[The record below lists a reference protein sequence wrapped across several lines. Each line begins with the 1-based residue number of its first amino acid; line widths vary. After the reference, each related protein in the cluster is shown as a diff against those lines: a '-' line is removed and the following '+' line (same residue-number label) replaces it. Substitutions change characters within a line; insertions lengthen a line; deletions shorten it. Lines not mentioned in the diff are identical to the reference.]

1 MEYVIG
7 MDSGGTKTEAIAYS
21 LKGKELSRCQTGF
34 GNLLMD
40 KKKGLSNI
48 EEAMK
53 ILFDQ
58 LGEENCQ
65 SVVIGLAGLESGNF
79 KKELDTYF
87 NRYQPII
94 VFINDAWL
102 SYYALV
108 KEKDGCLVISGT
120 GSICIGKYH
129 EETAR
134 VGGWGNILG
143 DEGSGYW
150 IAKTVIHRLLLEE
163 DTNKNYSYL
172 SKKLI
177 NTLHAKTIFDV
188 VDYFYTH
195 KKNEIAELAKI
206 VAESANA
213 GDDVS
218 IEILK
223 EAGYILSEQAKLLI
237 SKLGFNKEVTI
248 GITGSVLKK
257 NSIVY
262 DTFFENLIQQPL
274 EIKIVKEIESN
285 TIGGYYYYKNN
296 IFRNGEC

>member
-1 MEYVIG
+1 MEYMIG
-7 MDSGGTKTEAIAYS
+7 MDSGGTKTEAIAYT
-21 LKGKELSRCQTGF
+21 LKGKELARCQTGF

-40 KKKGLSNI
+40 KEKGLSNI
-48 EEAMK
+48 EEAIT
-53 ILFDQ
+53 ILFDR
-58 LGEENCQ
+58 LGERNCQ
-65 SVVIGLAGLESGNF
+65 SVVIGLAGLDSGNF

-87 NRYQPII
+87 SRYQPLI

-120 GSICIGKYH
+120 GSIFIGKYH

-150 IAKTVIHRLLLEE
+150 IAKRMIHHLLLQE
-163 DTNKNYSYL
+163 DTNKNYCYL

-177 NTLHAKTIFDV
+177 NTLQAKTVFDV
-188 VDYFYTH
+188 VHYFYTH
-195 KKNEIAELAKI
+195 EKDEIAELAKI
-206 VAESANA
+206 VAESANL
-213 GDDVS
+213 GDEVS

-223 EAGYILSEQAKLLI
+223 EAGYVLAKQAKLLI

-262 DTFFENLIQQPL
+262 HAFFENLVQHPL
-274 EIKIVKEIESN
+274 KITFIKDLESN

-296 IFRNGEC
+296 ILRNEEC